1 MVSFL
6 NLIEGKEIVMTL
18 GRPKAPLVLTDDER
32 AKLQSWANRPT
43 SAQRLALRARIVL
56 ACADGRDNKAV
67 AEALRITPHTVG
79 KWRARFVADRLE
91 GLADEPRPG
100 APRSLADAKVEEV
113 ITRTLET
120 KPDDATHWST
130 RGMAE
135 HTGLSQSAVV
145 RIWHAFGLQPHQSET
160 FKLSTDPFF
169 VEKVRDVVG
178 LYLSPP
184 ERAIVLSVDEK
195 SQVQALDRTQ
205 PLLPLG
211 PGQAERHT
219 HDYERHG
226 TTSLFAALDVAT
238 GSVIGKC
245 YRRHRQQEF
254 VRFLEEI
261 AAAIPPEDGVTIH
274 LVMDNY
280 GTHKTPRVKRWLQRH
295 PRYVV
300 HFTPTSASWL
310 NQVERFFAEITEKR
324 IRRGVFRS
332 VQALEAA
339 IKDYLGKHNL
349 DPKPFMWT
357 ATADLIFK
365 KLQKTCETVL

>member
-1 MVSFL
+1 
-6 NLIEGKEIVMTL
+6 MTL

-56 ACADGRDNKAV
+56 ACAEGADNKAV
-67 AEALRITPHTVG
+67 AKALRITPPTVG
-79 KWRARFVADRLE
+79 KWRARFLEGRLE

-100 APRSLADAKVEEV
+100 APRSLSDAKVEEV
-113 ITRTLET
+113 ITRTLES
-120 KPDDATHWST
+120 KPDNATHWST
-130 RGMAE
+130 RSMAE
-135 HTGLSQSAVV
+135 RAGLSQSAVV
-145 RIWHAFGLQPHQSET
+145 RIWHAFGLQPHKAEA

-169 VEKVRDVVG
+169 IEKVRDVVG
-178 LYLSPP
+178 LYLNPP

-219 HDYERHG
+219 HDYVRNG
-226 TTSLFAALDVAT
+226 TTSLFAALNVAT
-238 GSVIGKC
+238 GEVIGKC

-254 VRFLEEI
+254 VRFLEVI
-261 AAAIPPEDGVTIH
+261 DAAIPPEEGVAVH
-274 LVMDNY
+274 LIMDNY
-280 GTHKTPRVKRWLQRH
+280 GTHKAPRVKRWLQRH

-310 NQVERFFAEITEKR
+310 NQVERFFARITDQR
-324 IRRGVFRS
+324 IRRGAFRS

-339 IKDYLGKHNL
+339 IKDYLEKHNQ
-349 DPKPFMWT
+349 DPRPFVWT
-357 ATADLIFK
+357 ATADLIFQ

>member
-1 MVSFL
+1 MA
-6 NLIEGKEIVMTL
+6 L
-18 GRPKAPLVLTDDER
+18 GRPKTPLVLSDDER

-43 SAQRLALRARIVL
+43 SAQRLALRARIIL
-56 ACADGRDNKAV
+56 ACSDGQDNKAV
-67 AEALRITPHTVG
+67 AKALRVTPPTVG
-79 KWRARFVADRLE
+79 KWRARFLEDRLE
-91 GLADEPRPG
+91 GLTDEPRPG
-100 APRSLADAKVEEV
+100 APRSLSDAKIEEV

-120 KPDDATHWST
+120 KPDNATHWST
-130 RGMAE
+130 RSMAE
-135 HTGLSQSAVV
+135 QTGLSQSAIV
-145 RIWHAFGLQPHQSET
+145 RIWHAFGLQPHKSET

-169 VEKVRDVVG
+169 IEKVRDVVG
-178 LYLSPP
+178 LYLHPP

-219 HDYERHG
+219 HDYVRNG
-226 TTSLFAALDVAT
+226 TTSLFAALNVAT
-238 GSVIGKC
+238 GNVIGKC

-261 AAAIPPEDGVTIH
+261 DAAIPAEEGVTIH
-274 LVMDNY
+274 LIMDNY

-295 PRYVV
+295 PRYEV

-310 NQVERFFAEITEKR
+310 NQVERFFAEITEQR

-339 IKDYLGKHNL
+339 IKEYLEKHNQN
-349 DPKPFMWT
+349 PRPFVWT